1 MLIINLFLIRYY
13 DINHNMLAEIT
24 GQRSTNSN
32 IFHIINSENTFSDLN
47 LHNKKYLSERTI
59 VRELK
64 RGEYLWKRQAL
75 SEFCAYILE
84 GMIEIVNTN
93 KNGEERI
100 IGIFGPGDIIG
111 LSAILNKI
119 NYPAFALIASKTCKV
134 LKLYIRSSD
143 QELDNNNYE
152 NMLNWQRKKLFL
164 HEQILREKI
173 FILGAGHVHQR
184 LVELFE
190 HLINRFSKMDTT
202 SKNILPISLTKTQ
215 IAKIVEARVE
225 TVIRTLSK
233 WEKLGLISIN
243 NENICI
249 TNLEAL
255 RESDTCH

>member
-1 MLIINLFLIRYY
+1 
-13 DINHNMLAEIT
+13 MLAQIT
-24 GQRSTNSN
+24 RQRSTNKN

-64 RGEYLWKRQAL
+64 RGEYLWKRQAA
-75 SEFCAYILE
+75 SEFCACILE

-134 LKLYIRSSD
+134 LKHYIRSSD

-152 NMLNWQRKKLFL
+152 NMLSWQRKKLFL
-164 HEQILREKI
+164 HEEILREKI
-173 FILGAGHVHQR
+173 FVLGAGQVHQR
-184 LVELFE
+184 LIELFE
-190 HLINRFSKMDTT
+190 HLINRFSKIDIS
-202 SKNILPISLTKTQ
+202 SKNILIPISLTKTQ

-233 WEKLGLISIN
+233 WEKLGHISIN
-243 NENICI
+243 SENICI
-249 TNLEAL
+249 TNLEIL